1 MECTPAAR
9 AAFGRTVVVR
19 TRRGQHT
26 SQAGGAMTVRESGES
41 RGNVLDSVTIAAEL
55 EALGALIVDRPYPG
69 LTRHHHLGGQAS
81 KIVFVFPGQ
90 GAQYPGM
97 GAQLY
102 RHHRGFARLVDECD
116 QALAPWTGWSVRDVL
131 CQEPEIGRASCRERV

>member
-1 MECTPAAR
+1 MECTPVAG

-55 EALGALIVDRPYPG
+55 EALGALHAANPRELRTAV
-69 LTRHHHLGGQAS
+69 
-81 KIVFVFPGQ
+81 
-90 GAQYPGM
+90 AQRLKL
-97 GAQLY
+97 A
-102 RHHRGFARLVDECD
+102 HAAAR
-116 QALAPWTGWSVRDVL
+116 A
-131 CQEPEIGRASCRERV
+131 RAE